1 MPYGRKDLR
10 YMKTKRQLSAISM
23 ILVGVIVIG
32 LGVTA
37 MAAGTIPKEEIT
49 SLVDTA
55 TDASLVTSPIIEAAN
70 QAKQSVV
77 GVNNY
82 QTSQSNV
89 FGYGWGY
96 YQVPGESVERLHATG
111 SGVVVSPYGHILTNN
126 HVVENAA
133 RVMVTYEDKEI
144 AAQIVAQDA
153 ALDIAILLAPGIEL
167 PAAPLGDSDSLQ
179 VGEYAIVIGNPLGQ
193 EFERTVTVG
202 YVSAIDREVRDRVS
216 DRYGRSATVKNQMI
230 QVDAAINEGNSGGG
244 MFNTLGQLQGVP
256 ARKYD
261 AGGNSIFGLQQ
272 QASVDNIGM
281 CIPINVAKPM
291 LKTVLESYDE
301 NAIQTAQAQTPAAP
315 RPMIGVTVRT
325 LTAGEAQKL
334 DGTLPNGAYVV
345 KVEPNSPAQAAGI
358 KKGDIIV
365 EADGEVLA
373 HSTHL
378 IEVLAQHKEGDTV
391 KLKIFRAEGTDDVA
405 SLNTIGE
412 SEYVDLEVMLQLLED
427 VTM

>member
-1 MPYGRKDLR
+1 
-10 YMKTKRQLSAISM
+10 
-23 ILVGVIVIG
+23 
-32 LGVTA
+32 
-37 MAAGTIPKEEIT
+37 
-49 SLVDTA
+49 
-55 TDASLVTSPIIEAAN
+55 
-70 QAKQSVV
+70 
-77 GVNNY
+77 
-82 QTSQSNV
+82 
-89 FGYGWGY
+89 
-96 YQVPGESVERLHATG
+96 
-111 SGVVVSPYGHILTNN
+111 VVSPYGHILTNN

-365 EADGEVLA
+365 EADGEVLT

-378 IEVLAQHKEGDTV
+378 IEVLAQHKEGDAV

>member
-1 MPYGRKDLR
+1 
-10 YMKTKRQLSAISM
+10 
-23 ILVGVIVIG
+23 
-32 LGVTA
+32 
-37 MAAGTIPKEEIT
+37 
-49 SLVDTA
+49 
-55 TDASLVTSPIIEAAN
+55 
-70 QAKQSVV
+70 
-77 GVNNY
+77 
-82 QTSQSNV
+82 
-89 FGYGWGY
+89 
-96 YQVPGESVERLHATG
+96 
-111 SGVVVSPYGHILTNN
+111 
-126 HVVENAA
+126 
-133 RVMVTYEDKEI
+133 
-144 AAQIVAQDA
+144 
-153 ALDIAILLAPGIEL
+153 
-167 PAAPLGDSDSLQ
+167 
-179 VGEYAIVIGNPLGQ
+179 
-193 EFERTVTVG
+193 
-202 YVSAIDREVRDRVS
+202 VS

-365 EADGEVLA
+365 EADGEVLT

-378 IEVLAQHKEGDTV
+378 IEVLAQHKEGDAV

>member
-1 MPYGRKDLR
+1 
-10 YMKTKRQLSAISM
+10 MKTKRALSLLSLV
-23 ILVGVIVIG
+23 LVGVLVIG

-37 MAAGTIPKEEIT
+37 MAAGTIPKEKVAEI
-49 SLVDTA
+49 VDTT
-55 TDASLVTSPIIEAAN
+55 TDTSLVTSPVIEVAN
-70 QAKQSVV
+70 KARQSVV

-82 QTSQSNV
+82 QKSQSNAY
-89 FGYGWGY
+89 GYGWGY
-96 YQVPGESVERLHATG
+96 YQIPGESVERLYATG

-133 RVMVTYEDKEI
+133 RVVVTYGEEEI
-144 AAQIVAQDA
+144 PAQIVAQDA
-153 ALDIAILLAPGIEL
+153 ALDIAVLLAPGLKL

-202 YVSAIDREVRDRVS
+202 FVSALNREVQDRVS
-216 DRYGRSATVKNQMI
+216 DRYGRSATVNNQMI

-244 MFNTLGQLQGVP
+244 MFNTLGQLQGIP

-261 AGGNSIFGLQQ
+261 AGGGNIFGLQQ

-291 LKTVLESYDE
+291 LKTVLENYDE
-301 NAIQTAQAQTPAAP
+301 NAVQPAQAQTPSAP

-325 LTAGEAQKL
+325 LAAGEAQKL

-345 KVEPNSPAQAAGI
+345 KVEANSPAQAAGI

-365 EADGEVLA
+365 EADGSVLNN
-373 HSTHL
+373 STQL

-391 KLKIFRAEGTDDVA
+391 KLKIFRVDGTDDVA
-405 SLNTIGE
+405 SLNKIGK
-412 SEYVDLEVMLQLLED
+412 SEYIDMDVMLQLLDD